1 MIYKIVGLLVLGAL
15 IWVGWYLWP
24 ILGKRSFAP
33 ARWAK
38 MQASP
43 QFQDG
48 AFVNAEYTPTFDS
61 SFSAWG
67 LMKEYIFPKSTA
79 PKPPGAIPS
88 KKENLDALPEGSWVW
103 LGHSGYFF
111 KLGGKT
117 WLMDPVLSGHASPF
131 SFGVPAFEGADAY
144 TVADFPAIDYL
155 ILSHDHYDHLDF
167 ESVRGL
173 FPKVKHVIAPL
184 GVGEHLVYWGY
195 SESQIQE
202 LDWHEGVDLAPNIRL
217 TATPARHFSGRGWIR
232 NNTLWA
238 SYVLQ
243 VDDFRIFLGGDSGY
257 GKHFKEIGDL
267 YGPFDL
273 AIIECGQYHTYWR
286 PIHIFPQDIPQAV
299 HELQAQAI
307 IPVHWGK
314 FKLALHDWDESIETL
329 FSSDPDFPIYTPL
342 PGSSFSLISPRPT
355 ERWWRD
361 LTKSHK

>member
-1 MIYKIVGLLVLGAL
+1 MIYKISGSLILVGLVWL
-15 IWVGWYLWP
+15 GWYLWP

-43 QFQDG
+43 QFQSDV
-48 AFVNAEYTPTFDS
+48 FVNAEYTPTFDS

-67 LMKEYIFPKSTA
+67 LMKEYMFPQSKA
-79 PKPPGAIPS
+79 PKPPQAIPAVR
-88 KKENLDALPEGSWVW
+88 ENLMALPEGSWVW

-117 WLMDPVLSGHASPF
+117 WLVDPVLSGHASPF
-131 SFGVPAFEGADAY
+131 SFGVPAFAGADAY
-144 TVADFPAIDYL
+144 TAADFPEIDFL

-167 ESVRGL
+167 ETVRGIL
-173 FPKVKHVIAPL
+173 PKVKQVITPL

-195 SESQIQE
+195 KEPQIHE
-202 LDWHEGVDLAPNIRL
+202 LDWHEGVNLAPEIRL
-217 TATPARHFSGRGWIR
+217 TATPSRHFSGRGWIR

-238 SYVLQ
+238 SYVLEVQ
-243 VDDFRIFLGGDSGY
+243 DRRIFLGGDSGY
-257 GKHFKEIGDL
+257 GTHFQEIGTK

-273 AIIECGQYHTYWR
+273 AILECGQYHPYWR
-286 PIHIFPQDIPQAV
+286 PIHIFPQDIPRAV
-299 HELQAQAI
+299 QELHAKAL

-329 FSSDPDFPIYTPL
+329 MSQNPTFPVYTPV
-342 PGSSFSLISPRPT
+342 PGASFSMTNPQPT
-355 ERWWRD
+355 SRWWRD
-361 LTKSHK
+361 LAKSQK